1 MSMKQSFDEAL
12 TDQDKAAPKTKIVV
26 HINNYIIDTEDENT
40 SHDLTGQLR
49 SLASPDSFFLENGS
63 HYGSQYNC
71 DVDISRL
78 KKVIQPNNSTHKS
91 NDTYIVH
98 AKSMK
103 FPVKIRPSYE
113 IYPTSNVRDD
123 SKSNSLLNNTKNFN
137 SKFDI
142 NFQLPFISP
151 SHQTNFQNYQ
161 AKHLQNTNIKPTSKV
176 SLPNY
181 LNPNAANKAQSF
193 SLNRNSKSN
202 PMLTYKKIVKLRES
216 TSNESI
222 ADKQRDLR
230 RPLESERQK
239 NLITLG
245 QNFERTIDHSLENSI
260 ESFNSSNS
268 NNSSDKKGVEGAHS
282 QKNFR

>member
-12 TDQDKAAPKTKIVV
+12 TDQAAPKTKIVV
-26 HINNYIIDTEDENT
+26 HINNYIIDTEEET
-40 SHDLTGQLR
+40 SNDLTGQLR

-78 KKVIQPNNSTHKS
+78 KKVIQPNTTTHKS

-123 SKSNSLLNNTKNFN
+123 IKSSSFLNTTKNFN

-161 AKHLQNTNIKPTSKV
+161 ARHNLQNTNIKPTAKV
-176 SLPNY
+176 SLPSY
-181 LNPNAANKAQSF
+181 LNPNAVNKAQSF

-216 TSNESI
+216 TSNENI

-245 QNFERTIDHSLENSI
+245 QNFERAMDHSLEHST
-260 ESFNSSNS
+260 ESFNSNS
-268 NNSSDKKGVEGAHS
+268 TNSSDKKGVEGAHS